1 MKQTDEHVIGKKQ
14 IKVIEDL
21 LALVRAHRVELET
34 SVEPAVEE
42 REGEGL
48 LTHEFEEGMKW
59 VVLPNSKVWC
69 ECEFVSVIHFG
80 VSNKGSKCARVQGV
94 FGGISGWP
102 PFEIHEFQV
111 RVGELVAHVD
121 EHSPFRV
128 RRNDAEG
135 ALDVWIP
142 GLKDNRPRLVRVER
156 SIQLVVDDR
165 GRSVHQRPRVGSQ
178 DRRDVAVKVP
188 VQPSFHC

>member
-1 MKQTDEHVIGKKQ
+1 MKQTNEHVIGEKQ

-21 LALVRAHRVELET
+21 LALVCAHRVELKT

-48 LTHEFEEGMKW
+48 LAHEFEKGMKW

-69 ECEFVSVIHFG
+69 ECEFVSVIHFD

-111 RVGELVAHVD
+111 RVGELIADVD
-121 EHSPFRV
+121 EHGLFRV
-128 RRNDAEG
+128 RRDETEG
-135 ALDVWIP
+135 ALDIWIP
-142 GLKDNRPRLVRVER
+142 GFQDNLSRFVRVECR
-156 SIQLVVDDR
+156 VQLVANDR
-165 GRSVHQRPRVGSQ
+165 RRSVHQSPWVGSQ
-178 DRRDVAVKVP
+178 DRRNVAVKVP
-188 VQPSFHC
+188 VQTSFHC